1 MTSRFLALALLVVLT
16 GTGCTQMASVPRGSS
31 PTPSTP
37 PPDASGVTSYATCV
51 EAGFPVMMSYPSQC
65 AAGGVTYTEDIGNE
79 LEMSNMITVAEPRPN
94 TKVASPLTI
103 TGEARGTYYFEA
115 SFPVMLEDAN
125 GNVLANGVATAETDW
140 MTEAFVPFTASL
152 TFYTPLTPTGTLVLK
167 KDNPSGDAV
176 RDAELRIP
184 VNF

>member
-1 MTSRFLALALLVVLT
+1 MKSRLLSLAVLFVLA
-16 GTGCTQMASVPRGSS
+16 GAGCTSVATPG
-31 PTPSTP
+31 PQAPSTP

-79 LEMSNMITVAEPRPN
+79 LEMADLITVAEPRPN
-94 TKVASPLTI
+94 TTVTSPLVI

-115 SFPVMLEDAN
+115 SFPVFLEDAN
-125 GNVLANGVATAETDW
+125 GNVLATGVAAAGSDW
-140 MTEAFVPFTASL
+140 MTEDFVPFTTTL
-152 TFYTPLTPTGTLVLK
+152 TFFTPLTPTGTLVLK
-167 KDNPSGDAV
+167 KENPSGDPI